1 MSPVDFQLLNRLC
14 DSEVHMAGDSVP
26 PPLHRPWLLDKPKDK
41 PTVKQ
46 CEDTAVSLPTP
57 PERIIYYCERD
68 FRIQE
73 ENLNNICGCGWYY
86 ANTTSEMAKDMLRK
100 SEVGTFILR
109 DSVDPRF
116 LYSLSIKTP
125 RGATSIRITYTK
137 GKFQLDCLEK
147 LKNHLPKFD
156 STVALVDHYVR
167 ASKGD
172 SKRKNVN
179 RFLESSGKKDMPVLL
194 TKPRVKIVPSLQ
206 HLCRQTVNRRLPNS
220 VEHDYSFHNRQV
232 DKLVMLPNGLRTFLK
247 SYPYLN

>member
-1 MSPVDFQLLNRLC
+1 MSPVDDTVVC
-14 DSEVHMAGDSVP
+14 MAGESISSP
-26 PPLHRPWLLDKPKDK
+26 SHRPWLLDKPKDSL
-41 PTVKQ
+41 KQ
-46 CEDTAVSLPTP
+46 CEDMTVNTTTP
-57 PERIIYYCERD
+57 RPERIVYYCEKD
-68 FRIQE
+68 FRVQA

-100 SEVGTFILR
+100 SDVGTFLLR

-147 LKNHLPKFD
+147 LKKILPKFD

-167 ASKGD
+167 TSKGD
-172 SKRKNVN
+172 SRRINVN

-194 TKPRVKIVPSLQ
+194 TKPRVNTVSSLQ
-206 HLCRQTVNRRLPNS
+206 HLSRQTINRSIPNS
-220 VEHDYSFHNRQV
+220 VEQDYSYHNSHI
-232 DKLVMLPNGLRTFLK
+232 DKLDMLPKDLRTFLK
-247 SYPYLN
+247 SYPHLN

>member
-1 MSPVDFQLLNRLC
+1 MSPVDQLFNQLSVSVVR
-14 DSEVHMAGDSVP
+14 MAGDSLP
-26 PPLHRPWLLDKPKDK
+26 PPLHRPWLLDKPKD
-41 PTVKQ
+41 TVKL
-46 CEDTAVSLPTP
+46 CEDTTVSSP
-57 PERIIYYCERD
+57 PRPDRIIYYCERD
-68 FRIQE
+68 FRVQE

-100 SEVGTFILR
+100 SDVGTFLLR
-109 DSVDPRF
+109 DSVDPKF

-147 LKNHLPKFD
+147 LKNCLPKFD

-167 ASKGD
+167 TSKGD
-172 SKRKNVN
+172 SRRRNVN

-194 TKPRVKIVPSLQ
+194 TNPRVNSVSSLQ
-206 HLCRQTVNRRLPNS
+206 HLCRQTINRSLPNS
-220 VEHDYSFHNRQV
+220 VEQDYSYHNNQI
-232 DKLVMLPNGLRTFLK
+232 DKIVMLPNGLRKFLK